1 MSDIKIDQ
9 PEGLDSIQSL
19 FGRVSYLAACRDPQT
34 RVYALPAGA
43 TFSITDE
50 VQIALGRL
58 HRSLFLEWLNL
69 SLERQAADM
78 KTHFDNTASDR
89 HIKLQIWNEP
99 EAQRAL
105 LPDHTRPGEE
115 AFFLSELRL
124 LALLLNSPTQTIATH
139 SSDHH
144 LDWRVG
150 SAIAEVQRQCSQN
163 HLTLKTLSPRLR
175 LSPRHLGRLF
185 LRQTGLSFHQYL
197 RTVRLT
203 KAADLL
209 RALSLSVKE
218 VSAAVG
224 YSSVSNFSRDFSST
238 AGLSPARYREHRIAV
253 TPDS

>member
-1 MSDIKIDQ
+1 MSDIKINQ

-34 RVYALPAGA
+34 KSYGLPAGG
-43 TFSITDE
+43 TLSIPDD
-50 VQIALGRL
+50 VNVALARI

-78 KTHFDNTASDR
+78 KKYFDNIASDR
-89 HIKLQIWNEP
+89 HIERQIWNEP
-99 EAQRAL
+99 GSQRAL
-105 LPDHTRPGEE
+105 LPDHTRPSEE

-124 LALLLNSPTQTIATH
+124 LALLLNSPTRTIATDH
-139 SSDHH
+139 SENH

-150 SAIAEVQRQCSQN
+150 SAIADVQRHCSQN
-163 HLTLKTLSPRLR
+163 HLTLKTLSSRLR

-185 LRQTGLSFHQYL
+185 LQQTGVSFHRYL

-238 AGLSPARYREHRIAV
+238 AGLSPARYREHRMAI

>member
-1 MSDIKIDQ
+1 M
-9 PEGLDSIQSL
+9 
-19 FGRVSYLAACRDPQT
+19 
-34 RVYALPAGA
+34 
-43 TFSITDE
+43 
-50 VQIALGRL
+50 QIALGRL

-124 LALLLNSPTQTIATH
+124 LALLLNGPTQTIATH

-150 SAIAEVQRQCSQN
+150 SAIADVQRQCSQN
-163 HLTLKTLSPRLR
+163 HLTLKTSLAPRLR
-175 LSPRHLGRLF
+175 LSPRHLGKALPPANRRKF
-185 LRQTGLSFHQYL
+185 PSISQDRSPHQS
-197 RTVRLT
+197 RRPAFVR
-203 KAADLL
+203 
-209 RALSLSVKE
+209 SPYQSSE